1 MAKLRAATG
10 VRIGSAPVGHTGYIH
25 SRLTA
30 YLLDMKEPKI
40 IPGYENEDLD
50 VAFARGEVDAQ
61 VASTGTVIEH
71 DLVNKKLAD
80 FHAAIEIPKGRK
92 DSRFAHLNLPDIETF
107 TKSEKEKKFLSMMR
121 AFRSIGTALLL
132 PPGTPKDRVD
142 ILKEA
147 VRRTHTDPAFMSEYR
162 KLTGGDEP
170 TPLMPDEQAK
180 VVKEIPRDAETI
192 ELFKKF
198 AGTGPL
204 PSR

>member
-1 MAKLRAATG
+1 VSQSLWAFREAGSQT
-10 VRIGSAPVGHTGYIH
+10 RIDGRIS
-25 SRLTA
+25 
-30 YLLDMKEPKI
+30 
-40 IPGYENEDLD
+40 
-50 VAFARGEVDAQ
+50 FARGEVDGQ

-80 FHAAIEIPKGRK
+80 FHAAIQIPKGRK

-107 TKSEKEKKFLSMMR
+107 AKSEKEKKLLTMMR
-121 AFRSIGTALLL
+121 SFRSIGTALLL
-132 PPGTPKDRVD
+132 PPGTPKDHVE
-142 ILKEA
+142 ILKAA
-147 VRRTHTDPAFMSEYR
+147 VRRTHTDPAFINEYR